1 MLDLSAAILNH
12 LQTRAAR
19 DAHLLVWIAARNRET
34 DASETI
40 GFWTGADHRDF
51 SIGGETRSYYGAGTL
66 LKMDSLVVE
75 TGLQVRTH
83 RLVFSSV
90 APEVQLATRGYETRE
105 APFQMHVAYS
115 DALTKELID
124 APVRRFKGV
133 CAGLKITRPKKG
145 GEANLELSVQS
156 AAKQLT
162 KTLPLKKSDAALRAR
177 APADALRKA
186 TDVGGLVESAWGTYR
201 SKGPEGASEGNKSI
215 APALEN
221 TDR

>member
-1 MLDLSAAILNH
+1 MLDLSTAILNH

-34 DASETI
+34 DATETI

-66 LKMDSLVVE
+66 LKMDNLVVE

-156 AAKQLT
+156 SAKELT
-162 KTLPLKKSDAALRAR
+162 KTLPIKKSDEALRAR
-177 APADALRKA
+177 SPGDRFRRYTDISGSVETVWGDIRAKA
-186 TDVGGLVESAWGTYR
+186 
-201 SKGPEGASEGNKSI
+201 PEGATKSI
-215 APALEN
+215 APPREN